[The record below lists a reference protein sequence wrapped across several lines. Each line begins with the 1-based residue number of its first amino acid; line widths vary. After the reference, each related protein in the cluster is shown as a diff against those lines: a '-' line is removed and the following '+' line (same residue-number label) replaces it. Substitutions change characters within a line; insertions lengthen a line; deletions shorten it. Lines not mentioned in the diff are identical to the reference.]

1 MAAKKKKAGRPK
13 GSKNVK
19 KKVAKKGKRGRPKGA
34 KNVKKKAKKRMG
46 RPKGSKNVKKKA
58 KKKAGRPKAAKRR
71 ASTKTRTVTISAS
84 LADKIE
90 GLTLLGKGGAIEKAI
105 DKLIK

>member
-19 KKVAKKGKRGRPKGA
+19 KKA
-34 KNVKKKAKKRMG
+34 G

-90 GLTLLGKGGAIEKAI
+90 GLTLLGRGDAIEKAI

>member
-19 KKVAKKGKRGRPKGA
+19 KKAKKK
-34 KNVKKKAKKRMG
+34 MG

-58 KKKAGRPKAAKRR
+58 KKKMGRPKGAKNVKKK
-71 ASTKTRTVTISAS
+71 ANKKHLPS
-84 LADKIE
+84 LPNLWTQKE
-90 GLTLLGKGGAIEKAI
+90 LWLCLMG
-105 DKLIK
+105 